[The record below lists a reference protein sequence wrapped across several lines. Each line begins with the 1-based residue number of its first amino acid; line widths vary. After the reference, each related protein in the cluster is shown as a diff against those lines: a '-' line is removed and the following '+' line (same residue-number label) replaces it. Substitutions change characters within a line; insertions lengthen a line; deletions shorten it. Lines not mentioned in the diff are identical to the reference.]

1 MKRKIAA
8 LLLAAVL
15 GLTACA
21 REEEEPAAGIQL
33 YFLSEDAA
41 GQDFTPGSALR
52 ETAFD
57 AAACTQNHREGA
69 CPGPGC
75 LLAALLAGPQEEG
88 LHTPFPKGTALKS
101 WSWDS
106 QTPGQLRV
114 VLSEQYSALSD
125 ISLTLADYCIV
136 LTLCQLEGV
145 ETVEIQT
152 SGYSVNYRGHS
163 VMSGEEALRDNGLD
177 GLVWGD

>member
-1 MKRKIAA
+1 MKKRICA

-15 GLTACA
+15 GLSACA
-21 REEEEPAAGIQL
+21 GQGEKKNTGTQL
-33 YFLSEDAA
+33 YFLRDDSAA
-41 GQDFTPGSALR
+41 QDFTPGAALVG
-52 ETAFD
+52 TDFD
-57 AAACTQNHREGA
+57 AAACTQSHRDGA

-75 LLAALLAGPQEEG
+75 LLTALLAGPAEEG
-88 LHTPFPKGTALKS
+88 LRSPFPKGTALRS

-125 ISLTLADYCIV
+125 VALTLADYCIV

-163 VMSGEEALRDNGLD
+163 VMSQEEALLDNGLD
-177 GLVWGD
+177 ELVWGD